1 VEGSEDSYAVASVG
15 AGSTTACTWGAGV
28 SLTIFGVS
36 TAAFLTFG
44 FGAVFLP
51 SQLRPKLEKAH
62 TDEEEVITR
71 LPIFRL
77 RFCTA

>member
-1 VEGSEDSYAVASVG
+1 VEGSEDCYAVASVG
-15 AGSTTACTWGAGV
+15 AGSTGAGV

-51 SQLRPKLEKAH
+51 SQSAVPLTGNPK
-62 TDEEEVITR
+62 
-71 LPIFRL
+71 
-77 RFCTA
+77 